1 MDLMIDCMPLYEM
14 LEDDMRTIANLHCS
28 SSSTSS
34 PSCLSDEEQLAL
46 SSCTNML
53 DDFLFF
59 STPNNNNTNLPNTPQ
74 VAVAPAQNQN
84 NLTYSNLST
93 VNTSQ
98 FNDPDQSRFNSSYN
112 GLNSSF
118 YSSSSSSSC
127 SSSGTS
133 SPLSSASLS
142 SASASPLSL
151 SMSSS
156 SLCAALAN
164 TSFTPIQTPS
174 SSTCSSSL
182 SSPVNPNSTNNQ
194 FNNNSFSYQVN
205 TSDYSAPYSQ
215 PQQPQQQQHQP
226 LNQTN
231 STSKYMQDSYLNNNY
246 NLYQV
251 INPMDINRTYTITS
265 SNQQSQQVYDNYDN
279 AKSKTILTASSN
291 SLKLPTTVLA
301 TRPGDNSIQQQAKR
315 GKYSHAAQPS
325 SASSINNTINSILNE
340 TMKLKQEPLNSDG
353 ESSIVSNES
362 DSNSNSSSEDNNQNG
377 SSMQPN
383 MSAAA
388 ATPKLSH
395 ININNINSKKL
406 IITTKLEP
414 FYSSSSSSN
423 VNNLSSNVNTNAN
436 QINLI
441 KITNNDDSKATPKKT
456 DNLNHKTIIQYKQL
470 INGGATANTTA
481 SLVKPSAQLSTA
493 NKTNK
498 NASNPA
504 SNETQQQQTNH
515 NGVPLATRPD
525 GKVYPKPPYSYSC
538 LIAMAL
544 RNSDSGTLPVSD
556 IYDFIIENFP
566 YYKTARDG
574 WKNSIR
580 HNLSLNKCFEK
591 IENPTNG
598 SKKGCLWA
606 LNPDKCKKLEE
617 ECKRCRQRDPVNIRL
632 SMSRPDDLNKIERG
646 EQRLKK
652 YPMQNQNQ
660 RKLAE
665 NSSCQINL
673 TSSLNA
679 ITQTS
684 NQNQLINNDTFLI
697 EWTSKNNPEIQ
708 EDNDHYFDELG
719 NSDIKFDP
727 ILLSTVS
734 PVRANM

>member
-59 STPNNNNTNLPNTPQ
+59 STPNNNSNNTHLPNTPQ
-74 VAVAPAQNQN
+74 VAVAPAQQNQQN

-98 FNDPDQSRFNSSYN
+98 FNNDPDQSRFNNSYN

-194 FNNNSFSYQVN
+194 FNNSFSYQVN
-205 TSDYSAPYSQ
+205 TSDYSAQYSQ
-215 PQQPQQQQHQP
+215 PQQPQQQQP

-265 SNQQSQQVYDNYDN
+265 SSNQQSQQVYDNYDN
-279 AKSKTILTASSN
+279 AKSKTILTASSANSN

-315 GKYSHAAQPS
+315 GKYSHPAQS
-325 SASSINNTINSILNE
+325 SSAASSINNTINSILNE
-340 TMKLKQEPLNSDG
+340 TMKLKQESLNSDG

-362 DSNSNSSSEDNNQNG
+362 DSNSNSSSEDNNNQ
-377 SSMQPN
+377 SSMVQAGL
-383 MSAAA
+383 S

-414 FYSSSSSSN
+414 FYSSSSSSSSN
-423 VNNLSSNVNTNAN
+423 VNNQNLNSSNVNTNAN

-441 KITNNDDSKATPKKT
+441 KITNSDDGKANTKKT

-470 INGGATANTTA
+470 INGGAATANTTA
-481 SLVKPSAQLSTA
+481 SLVKSSAQLSTA

-498 NASNPA
+498 NASN
-504 SNETQQQQTNH
+504 ETQQQQQQQQQQTNH

-556 IYDFIIENFP
+556 IYDFI
-566 YYKTARDG
+566 
-574 WKNSIR
+574 
-580 HNLSLNKCFEK
+580 
-591 IENPTNG
+591 
-598 SKKGCLWA
+598 
-606 LNPDKCKKLEE
+606 
-617 ECKRCRQRDPVNIRL
+617 
-632 SMSRPDDLNKIERG
+632 M
-646 EQRLKK
+646 
-652 YPMQNQNQ
+652 
-660 RKLAE
+660 
-665 NSSCQINL
+665 
-673 TSSLNA
+673 
-679 ITQTS
+679 
-684 NQNQLINNDTFLI
+684 
-697 EWTSKNNPEIQ
+697 
-708 EDNDHYFDELG
+708 
-719 NSDIKFDP
+719 
-727 ILLSTVS
+727 
-734 PVRANM
+734 

>member
-74 VAVAPAQNQN
+74 VAVAPAQNQQN

-98 FNDPDQSRFNSSYN
+98 FNDPDQSRFNNSYN

-142 SASASPLSL
+142 SAAASPLSL

-174 SSTCSSSL
+174 SSSSCSSSL

-194 FNNNSFSYQVN
+194 FNNNSFSYQVSPS
-205 TSDYSAPYSQ
+205 SDYSAQYSQ
-215 PQQPQQQQHQP
+215 PQPQQQQHQP
-226 LNQTN
+226 LNQTS

-265 SNQQSQQVYDNYDN
+265 SSSHQQSQQVYENYDN
-279 AKSKTILTASSN
+279 AKSKTLLGASSS

-315 GKYSHAAQPS
+315 GKYAHASQPS

-340 TMKLKQEPLNSDG
+340 TMKLKQESLNSDG

-377 SSMQPN
+377 SSMQA
-383 MSAAA
+383 SLSA

-414 FYSSSSSSN
+414 FYSSSSSSSTQS
-423 VNNLSSNVNTNAN
+423 LSSNVNTNAN

-441 KITNNDDSKATPKKT
+441 KITNSDDGKANAKKT

-470 INGGATANTTA
+470 INGSAAATASSTA
-481 SLVKPSAQLSTA
+481 SLVKSSAQLSAA

-498 NASNPA
+498 NASNA
-504 SNETQQQQTNH
+504 TSTDTQQQTNH

-556 IYDFIIENFP
+556 IYDFI
-566 YYKTARDG
+566 
-574 WKNSIR
+574 
-580 HNLSLNKCFEK
+580 
-591 IENPTNG
+591 
-598 SKKGCLWA
+598 
-606 LNPDKCKKLEE
+606 
-617 ECKRCRQRDPVNIRL
+617 
-632 SMSRPDDLNKIERG
+632 M
-646 EQRLKK
+646 
-652 YPMQNQNQ
+652 
-660 RKLAE
+660 
-665 NSSCQINL
+665 
-673 TSSLNA
+673 
-679 ITQTS
+679 
-684 NQNQLINNDTFLI
+684 
-697 EWTSKNNPEIQ
+697 
-708 EDNDHYFDELG
+708 
-719 NSDIKFDP
+719 
-727 ILLSTVS
+727 
-734 PVRANM
+734 

>member
-59 STPNNNNTNLPNTPQ
+59 STPNNNTNLPNTPQ
-74 VAVAPAQNQN
+74 VAVAPAQNQQN

-93 VNTSQ
+93 VNTNQ
-98 FNDPDQSRFNSSYN
+98 FSETDQSRFNNSYN

-194 FNNNSFSYQVN
+194 FNNNNSFSYQVN

-215 PQQPQQQQHQP
+215 PQQHQP

-265 SNQQSQQVYDNYDN
+265 SSNQQSQQVYDNYDN
-279 AKSKTILTASSN
+279 AKSKTMLTASSN

-340 TMKLKQEPLNSDG
+340 TIKLKQESLNSDG

-377 SSMQPN
+377 SSMQPSL
-383 MSAAA
+383 SAAA

-414 FYSSSSSSN
+414 FYSSSSSN
-423 VNNLSSNVNTNAN
+423 VNNQTLSSNVNTNAN

-441 KITNNDDSKATPKKT
+441 KITNDESKATTKKT

-470 INGGATANTTA
+470 INGTAATANTTA
-481 SLVKPSAQLSTA
+481 SLVKSSAQLSTA

-498 NASNPA
+498 NATNA
-504 SNETQQQQTNH
+504 TTNETQQQQTNH

-556 IYDFIIENFP
+556 IYDFI
-566 YYKTARDG
+566 
-574 WKNSIR
+574 
-580 HNLSLNKCFEK
+580 
-591 IENPTNG
+591 
-598 SKKGCLWA
+598 
-606 LNPDKCKKLEE
+606 
-617 ECKRCRQRDPVNIRL
+617 
-632 SMSRPDDLNKIERG
+632 M
-646 EQRLKK
+646 
-652 YPMQNQNQ
+652 
-660 RKLAE
+660 
-665 NSSCQINL
+665 
-673 TSSLNA
+673 
-679 ITQTS
+679 
-684 NQNQLINNDTFLI
+684 
-697 EWTSKNNPEIQ
+697 
-708 EDNDHYFDELG
+708 
-719 NSDIKFDP
+719 
-727 ILLSTVS
+727 
-734 PVRANM
+734 